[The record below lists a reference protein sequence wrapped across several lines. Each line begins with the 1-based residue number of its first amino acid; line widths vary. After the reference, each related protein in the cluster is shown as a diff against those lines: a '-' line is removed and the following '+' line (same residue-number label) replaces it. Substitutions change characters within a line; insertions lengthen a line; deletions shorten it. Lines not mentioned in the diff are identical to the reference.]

1 MPLSEQEQRLLEEM
15 ERSLYHNDADYVATV
30 SGGHGGKRNYTTIVV
45 GILVGLLGIATIVTG
60 VAIRLPIVGIL
71 GFVVM
76 FVGVLLAISTPK
88 RAGADDSQA
97 AGDASSSTSNR
108 ASSKSKPDFMD
119 RLNERWEKRQDD
131 HDQ

>member
-1 MPLSEQEQRLLEEM
+1 M

-30 SGGHGGKRNYTTIVV
+30 AGRGGKRNYTTIVV

-60 VAIRLPIVGIL
+60 VATRLPIVGIL
-71 GFVVM
+71 GFIVM
-76 FVGVLLAISTPK
+76 FVGVLLAISIPK
-88 RAGADDSQA
+88 RGAADDAQA
-97 AGDASSSTSNR
+97 ADSSTPSNR
-108 ASSKSKPDFMD
+108 TTSRNAKPDFMD

>member
-30 SGGHGGKRNYTTIVV
+30 SGRGGKRNYTTIVV

-60 VAIRLPIVGIL
+60 VATRLPIVGIL
-71 GFVVM
+71 GFVIM
-76 FVGVLLAISTPK
+76 FVGVLVAISIP
-88 RAGADDSQA
+88 RRGASDDAQA
-97 AGDASSSTSNR
+97 SDSSATSNR
-108 ASSKSKPDFMD
+108 ATSRNASKPDFMD